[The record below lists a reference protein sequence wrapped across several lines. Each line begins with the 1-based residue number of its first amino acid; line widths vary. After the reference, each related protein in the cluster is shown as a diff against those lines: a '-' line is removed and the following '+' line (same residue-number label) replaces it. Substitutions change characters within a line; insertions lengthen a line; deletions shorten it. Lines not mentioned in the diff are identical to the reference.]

1 MYFRMMPLSLRG
13 GSQDTKTVEAED
25 AAALTPAGGPG
36 TGEKSCVKGGPMEC
50 LALITMTLWTNVDTL
65 Y

>member
-36 TGEKSCVKGGPMEC
+36 TGEKSCVKGGPVGRV
-50 LALITMTLWTNVDTL
+50 ALITMILWTNVDTL

>member
-36 TGEKSCVKGGPMEC
+36 TGEKSCVREGQRSM
-50 LALITMTLWTNVDTL
+50 LLW
-65 Y
+65 

>member
-36 TGEKSCVKGGPMEC
+36 TGEKSCVREGQGSMLLC
-50 LALITMTLWTNVDTL
+50 
-65 Y
+65 